1 MRRAGKA
8 QVLENR
14 KKEVIRLQK
23 RFNALL
29 KARRSL
35 PLVPLQTPIRNGW
48 ERSFVVREDI
58 KKSSK
63 GKFLE
68 SLLPLINTTIFCRTK
83 EFKEMNYKTGKI
95 EPMVHEL
102 RMLEPKE
109 YEKLTPQAQSQFT
122 KEYRQV
128 KYWLTSKTIEVY
140 VIKQPWRFV
149 YKIRPSYLTHEQMV
163 DGDIESELDKLS
175 DKLWH
180 QGYAFKYGDYD
191 RGSGFYEFG
200 EVYNKIQKDLVK
212 KEMNEWMD

>member
-23 RFNALL
+23 RYNDLL
-29 KARRSL
+29 TARRAL
-35 PLVPLQTPIRNGW
+35 PLVPLKTPIRYGW
-48 ERSFVVREDI
+48 ERTFTLREDI
-58 KKSSK
+58 KKSPK

-68 SLLPLINTTIFCRTK
+68 SLLTKINNKVHCKTK
-83 EFKEMNYKTGKI
+83 DFVEYDYKTGKMKPI
-95 EPMVHEL
+95 EQHLSVL
-102 RMLEPKE
+102 DPKE
-109 YEKLTPQAQSQFT
+109 YEKLTPQEQAQFN

-140 VIKQPWRFV
+140 AIKQPWRFV
-149 YKIRPSYLTHEQMV
+149 FKIRPSYITHEQMV

-180 QGYAFKYGDYD
+180 QGYAFKYGEYD
-191 RGSGFYEFG
+191 RGGGFYEFG
-200 EVYNKIQKDLVK
+200 EVWNKINKKIVQKEL
-212 KEMNEWMD
+212 KEWTE